1 MVVERGP
8 GEDGLDLD
16 VDKDDVSVGSQ
27 RHLEHC
33 DCDISAC
40 NLHDEDCQTMMTRQ
54 SSPPT
59 WKVKAPPAGCSASA
73 ITETLLHSTV
83 SRSGSDNTEM
93 VEELDREGSS

>member
-16 VDKDDVSVGSQ
+16 VDKDDISVGSQ
-27 RHLEHC
+27 SHLEHC
-33 DCDISAC
+33 DMSAC
-40 NLHDEDCQTMMTRQ
+40 NLRDEDCQTMMTRQ

-59 WKVKAPPAGCSASA
+59 WKVKAPPVGCSASA

-83 SRSGSDNTEM
+83 SRSGSDSTEM

>member
-33 DCDISAC
+33 DISAC
-40 NLHDEDCQTMMTRQ
+40 NLHDEDCQRMTRQ
-54 SSPPT
+54 SSPRT